1 MREGYPFQEN
11 WPIEG
16 FVLNDNTGQFVQIR
30 IVNVLRAKPP
40 YRGYPSESTGGVYV
54 WWEVR
59 LCFRPYTEKT
69 APKPPYIEMRGKSG
83 RLLKEKSESRCI
95 ARFAT
100 EKEAYAFT
108 HKLHQSEKKS
118 NFFGNFP

>member
-1 MREGYPFQEN
+1 MRERYPFQEN

-16 FVLNDNTGQFVQIR
+16 FALNDNTGQFVQIR
-30 IVNVLRAKPP
+30 IIQ
-40 YRGYPSESTGGVYV
+40 SEKG
-54 WWEVR
+54 WEVR
-59 LCFRPYTEKT
+59 LCFRPYTE
-69 APKPPYIEMRGKSG
+69 AAEPPYIEMRGKSG
-83 RLLKEKSESRCI
+83 RLLKEKWESRCI

-108 HKLHQSEKKS
+108 HKLHQNEKKS

>member
-1 MREGYPFQEN
+1 MREGYPFEES

-16 FVLNDNTGQFVQIR
+16 FALNDNTGKFVQIR
-30 IVNVLRAKPP
+30 IVYEIEKD
-40 YRGYPSESTGGVYV
+40 

-59 LCFRPYTEKT
+59 LCFRPYSSETT
-69 APKPPYIEMRGKSG
+69 TKPPHIEMRGKSG
-83 RLLKEKSESRCI
+83 RLLERKDEHRCI

-100 EKEAYAFT
+100 KEEASAFT

-118 NFFGNFP
+118 NFFGDIL